1 MDGIERVVE
10 CFESRIFKINQIES
24 TGFLAHKH
32 MLQRKP
38 IAFTQLIAGNTS
50 ELNDNTKMNT
60 IFMNSEK
67 K

>member
-1 MDGIERVVE
+1 MVQK
-10 CFESRIFKINQIES
+10 ESLNVLKAEYLKINQIES